1 MTKPEFRN
9 PNEIQSRRA
18 MGVMSEHN
26 ASAGEPEIF
35 SLRPWRI
42 RGVLREQEQI

>member
-18 MGVMSEHN
+18 MGVMADHN
-26 ASAGEPEIF
+26 ARAKEPEISACARVEF
-35 SLRPWRI
+35 
-42 RGVLREQEQI
+42 EA